1 MALDS
6 ACDRGHVTAMNR
18 PPPIIDM
25 TPDGAFRAAPGPAAP
40 FATVPMAVKVGVV
53 AAAVGV
59 LGLAF
64 TVAALALWVV
74 SMILPVVVIAGAV
87 AWGALKYRRWQL
99 RRNPAAPPARTGGYG
114 A

>member
-1 MALDS
+1 
-6 ACDRGHVTAMNR
+6 MNR
-18 PPPIIDM
+18 PPPPIIDM
-25 TPDGAFRAAPGPAAP
+25 TPDGAFRAPPRTATP
-40 FATVPMAVKVGVV
+40 FAAVPMAVKVGVI

-99 RRNPAAPPARTGGYG
+99 RRGVAAPPAHTRDFR